1 MGGAMNHFILNKSW
15 IDAILG
21 LVMLEGLLLVA
32 WRTRNGRGPKPGPLV
47 ANLLAGGF
55 ILLALRAAI
64 SGGSLVW
71 IAVCLAM
78 SLIAHLVDLVSRWE
92 SPEPIQTMPDARV
105 TRAMNSP
112 CATKIPQAPS
122 APNVESNHA

>member
-1 MGGAMNHFILNKSW
+1 MNHFILNEGW

-32 WRTRNGRGPKPGPLV
+32 WRARTGRGPKPGPLV

-71 IAVCLAM
+71 IAACLAL
-78 SLIAHLVDLVSRWE
+78 SLVAHLVDLVSRWE
-92 SPEPIQTMPDARV
+92 FPGQIQTLPAA
-105 TRAMNSP
+105 RAMNSP
-112 CATKIPQAPS
+112 CATNIPQAPS
-122 APNVESNHA
+122 APNVELNHA

>member
-1 MGGAMNHFILNKSW
+1 MNHCVLNESW

-32 WRTRNGRGPKPGPLV
+32 WRARTGRGPKPGPLV

-55 ILLALRAAI
+55 ILLALRLAI

-71 IAVCLAM
+71 IATCLAL
-78 SLIAHLVDLVSRWE
+78 SLIAHLVDLFSRWE
-92 SPEPIQTMPDARV
+92 SPRDVPTMPDAC
-105 TRAMNSP
+105 TNSIT
-112 CATKIPQAPS
+112 ASSIPQAPN
-122 APNVESNHA
+122 APNVGSTHA